1 MFLLIAGEAEC
12 GPVLAVLLTVRRFP
26 SCSTAE
32 TAPLELGILGAF
44 MIIGGGLFFLS
55 TGADAAGATG
65 AGACLMATGSASF
78 AVAGAGSA
86 TFSWRALKFLFLR
99 IGVAIAMEQG
109 KTQTRIQD
117 NRILEVKRV

>member
-12 GPVLAVLLTVRRFP
+12 GPVLAVLLTVRRLP

-55 TGADAAGATG
+55 TGADAAG

-99 IGVAIAMEQG
+99 IGVAIAMEQREN
-109 KTQTRIQD
+109 QTRIQYK
-117 NRILEVKRV
+117 RILEV